1 MATTSLITLTQLKK
15 LEDRYPFNE
24 EELEILVRCH
34 ERIKD
39 PDDNDA
45 FLMKLAF
52 SSPYSYFFLPGDE
65 MRDRVN
71 WIEDHLLPP
80 GFASEFRA
88 AISAD
93 PFVEYANQGEDKSLE
108 RFLEGVADTGRRG
121 PKEALRVLYKL
132 LGDDATSEGLLDL
145 CVRTAVARE
154 ALVTPNLNKK
164 EFLKR
169 LDDAKPAVK
178 AISESLEEE
187 CYGRPMTMNVFVDW
201 AEDSLPMLSTPLSS
215 LVHSLLFHGHP
226 YPESRMPYTA
236 PRLEH
241 ASDIF
246 PSSTSPLLMSLSFMS
261 QHFGG
266 KVCFE
271 NAYLV
276 FGAIDML
283 VYFADTI
290 FPSRFACSGI
300 AFTLRK

>member
-1 MATTSLITLTQLKK
+1 MATKTLITLTQLKR

-34 ERIKD
+34 ERLKD
-39 PDDNDA
+39 RDDNDD
-45 FLMKLAF
+45 FLMKLAL

-71 WIEDHLLPP
+71 WIEDHVLPP

-88 AISAD
+88 AVSAD

-121 PKEALRVLYKL
+121 TREALRVMYKL
-132 LGDDATSEGLLDL
+132 LGDVATSEGLIDL
-145 CVRTAVARE
+145 CVRTAVAKE
-154 ALVTPNLNKK
+154 ALVTPNLDKK
-164 EFLKR
+164 AFLKR
-169 LDDAKPAVK
+169 LDDAKPAVQ

-187 CYGRPMTMNVFVDW
+187 CYGKPISMNVFVDW
-201 AEDSLPMLSTPLSS
+201 AENSLPMLSTPLSS
-215 LVHSLLFHGHP
+215 FVHSLLFHGHP
-226 YPESRMPYTA
+226 YPESRMPYAA
-236 PRLEH
+236 PRLEQ

-266 KVCFE
+266 KVRPE
-271 NAYLV
+271 NAHL
-276 FGAIDML
+276 F
-283 VYFADTI
+283 YF
-290 FPSRFACSGI
+290 FAPLT
-300 AFTLRK
+300 F

>member
-1 MATTSLITLTQLKK
+1 MATTKLITLTQLKR

-34 ERIKD
+34 ERLKD
-39 PDDNDA
+39 REDDDD
-45 FLMKLAF
+45 FLMKLAL

-88 AISAD
+88 AVSAD

-108 RFLEGVADTGRRG
+108 RFLEGIADTGRRG
-121 PKEALRVLYKL
+121 TREALRILYKL
-132 LGDDATSEGLLDL
+132 LGADATSEGLIDL

-154 ALVTPNLNKK
+154 ALVIPNLDKNV
-164 EFLKR
+164 FLKQ
-169 LDDAKPAVK
+169 LDDAKPAVR
-178 AISESLEEE
+178 AISDSLEEE
-187 CYGRPMTMNVFVDW
+187 CYGKPMSMKVFVHW
-201 AEDSLPMLSTPLSS
+201 AEDTLPMLSTPLSS
-215 LVHSLLFHGHP
+215 FVHSLLFHGHP
-226 YPESRMPYTA
+226 YPESRTPYVA
-236 PRLEH
+236 PRLEQ

-266 KVCFE
+266 KVRFE
-271 NAYLV
+271 STH
-276 FGAIDML
+276 I
-283 VYFADTI
+283 
-290 FPSRFACSGI
+290 
-300 AFTLRK
+300 

>member
-1 MATTSLITLTQLKK
+1 MATTKLITLTQLKR

-34 ERIKD
+34 ERLND
-39 PDDNDA
+39 RDDDDD
-45 FLMKLAF
+45 FLMKLAL

-93 PFVEYANQGEDKSLE
+93 PFVEYANQGEDKPLE

-121 PKEALRVLYKL
+121 TREALRVMYKL
-132 LGDDATSEGLLDL
+132 LGDDATSEGLIDL
-145 CVRTAVARE
+145 CVRTAVASE
-154 ALVTPNLNKK
+154 ALVTPNLDKK
-164 EFLKR
+164 AFLKR
-169 LDDAKPAVK
+169 LDDSKTAIQ

-187 CYGRPMTMNVFVDW
+187 CYGKPLSMKVFVDW
-201 AEDSLPMLSTPLSS
+201 AENSLPMLSTPFSS
-215 LVHSLLFHGHP
+215 FVHSLLFHGHP
-226 YPESRMPYTA
+226 YPESRMPYAA
-236 PRLEH
+236 PRLEQ
-241 ASDIF
+241 ANDIF

-266 KVCFE
+266 KVRPE
-271 NAYLV
+271 KTR
-276 FGAIDML
+276 I
-283 VYFADTI
+283 
-290 FPSRFACSGI
+290 
-300 AFTLRK
+300 